1 MLTFKVTCSLLK
13 QISPI
18 MRQQLSL
25 EGLLNHSN
33 TVALGKPKKQKSLSE
48 NMQGMAQKIS

>member
-48 NMQGMAQKIS
+48 NMQGMTQKIS